1 MSTNITAFHSKV
13 QDSPELQQKVAA
25 ITRQLQQDLAGKLA
39 ALSQEAGTPFT
50 SEEFLAATKA
60 ELSETE
66 LTGISGGQLPVHW

>member
-1 MSTNITAFHSKV
+1 MSTNIAAFNSKV

-25 ITRQLQQDLAGKLA
+25 ITRKIQEDLAGKLA
-39 ALSQEAGTPFT
+39 ALSQEVGTPFT

-66 LTGISGGQLPVHW
+66 LDGISGGQFSVHW